1 VDEYKSRSLLE
12 RSTRYVHRYIE
23 FAESQGGEVIDSAGG
38 ITYFID
44 GDLHTQV
51 CTFVAENI

>member
-1 VDEYKSRSLLE
+1 
-12 RSTRYVHRYIE
+12 VHRYIE